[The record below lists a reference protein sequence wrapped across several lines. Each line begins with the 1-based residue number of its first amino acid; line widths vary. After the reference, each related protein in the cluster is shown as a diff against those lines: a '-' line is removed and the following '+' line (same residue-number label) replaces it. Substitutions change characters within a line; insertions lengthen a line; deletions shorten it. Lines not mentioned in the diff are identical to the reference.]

1 MERLLV
7 IYHANCPDGFGAAV
21 AACCDFLQ
29 GDDRLCDFVA
39 ASFDQSPPEV
49 TERQVYIL
57 DFSYAH
63 PVLKTMCSESP
74 CTGTWPLS
82 AALMVVR
89 CRLSTVTTKSQRS
102 FGRAGGSAP
111 LCSRLSGSG
120 TLCKWSLRS
129 SAAGTY
135 VAEIATRFG
144 SDGHQHAA
152 GFITNIPEGLR
163 HISLQR
169 TGQTE

>member
-21 AACCDFLQ
+21 AACCDFRQ

-63 PVLKTMCSESP
+63 PVLETMCRSESP

-111 LCSRLSGSG
+111 LCNRLSGSG
-120 TLCKWSLRS
+120 NLIASQPWSGS
-129 SAAGTY
+129 SGATAAGYGPRANRTK
-135 VAEIATRFG
+135 
-144 SDGHQHAA
+144 GHA
-152 GFITNIPEGLR
+152 FTSPLLR
-163 HISLQR
+163 QD
-169 TGQTE
+169 TENEQESEKS